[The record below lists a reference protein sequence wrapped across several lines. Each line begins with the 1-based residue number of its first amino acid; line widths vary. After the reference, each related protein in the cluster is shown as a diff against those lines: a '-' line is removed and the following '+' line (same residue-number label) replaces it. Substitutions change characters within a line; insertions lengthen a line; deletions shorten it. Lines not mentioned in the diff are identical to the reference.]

1 MDLAGKFGKVL
12 EQADNTYKGYV
23 LAGGDKDSELLARL
37 QLLRDESKLPEGAFR
52 ADLQTIGYSPDDLI
66 MADNEY
72 VMSAFIEGD
81 DEDSDRRA
89 LQTYQGKT
97 RGFTGTDYATYGGIQ
112 KLEKNPL
119 SGKLKI

>member
-1 MDLAGKFGKVL
+1 MLAGRFGKVL
-12 EQADNTYKGYV
+12 ERAGDTYKGYV
-23 LAGGDKDSELLARL
+23 LAGGDEDSELLARL
-37 QLLRDESKLPEGAFR
+37 QLIRNQLKLPEGTFR
-52 ADLQTIGYSPDDLI
+52 ANLQMEGYSPDTLLTSENKYI
-66 MADNEY
+66 KA
-72 VMSAFIEGD
+72 ALIEGD
-81 DEDSDRRA
+81 DTDSDSRA